1 MEKEALYYEKL
12 KDDKVR
18 CLLCPH
24 ACLITPG
31 KTGICGVRLDRGGTL
46 TSMIYGEISSA
57 GMDPIEKKPLYHFCP
72 GSGIY
77 SVGTVGCSFKCRFCQ
92 NHAISQDP
100 GYPTE
105 YRSPDDLAGQ
115 ARRLGSIGI
124 AYTYSE
130 PLIWFEYVLDACKA
144 ARREGL
150 KNVLVTNGYINP
162 EPLREL
168 LPHVDAFNIDLKSF
182 SDDFYRKVAGGR
194 LQPVL
199 DAIAE
204 VAGHGSVCL
213 EVTTLVIP
221 GHNDSVEEMERLTG
235 FLASLRRDIPFH
247 LSAYFP
253 RYRFDAPPTP
263 AQTLE
268 RLREV
273 ARKKLEYVYIG
284 NVAGESN
291 TCCARCGSLLVERRG
306 YRVRLVSLEHG
317 KCASCGTPAPVFC
330 SDSS

>member
-1 MEKEALYYEKL
+1 MYYEKL
-12 KDDKVR
+12 KDGKVR

-24 ACLITPG
+24 TCLITPG
-31 KTGICGVRLDRGGTL
+31 KRGICGVRLDKGGTL
-46 TSMIYGEISSA
+46 MSMIYGEISSA

-92 NHAISQDP
+92 NYAISQDP

-105 YRSPDDLAGQ
+105 YRSPVDLVGHAG
-115 ARRLGSIGI
+115 RLGSIGI

-130 PLIWFEYVLDACKA
+130 PLIWYEYVLDACKA

-168 LPHVDAFNIDLKSF
+168 LPHVDALNIDLKSF
-182 SDDFYRKVAGGR
+182 SDDFYRKVVGGR

-199 DAIAE
+199 DTIAE
-204 VAGHGSVCL
+204 VAGRGSVCL

-221 GHNDSVEEMERLTG
+221 GYNDSVEEMEQLSG
-235 FLASLRRDIPFH
+235 FLASLRRDIPYH

-263 AQTLE
+263 AATLE
-268 RLREV
+268 GLRET
-273 ARKKLEYVYIG
+273 ALKRLEYVYLG

-291 TCCARCGSLLVERRG
+291 TYCAKCGSLLVERHG
-306 YRVRLVSLEHG
+306 YRVRVVSLARG
-317 KCASCGTPAPVFC
+317 KCASCGTPAPVTC
-330 SDSS
+330 SESS

>member
-1 MEKEALYYEKL
+1 
-12 KDDKVR
+12 
-18 CLLCPH
+18 
-24 ACLITPG
+24 
-31 KTGICGVRLDRGGTL
+31 
-46 TSMIYGEISSA
+46 MIYGEISSA

-92 NHAISQDP
+92 NYAISQDP
-100 GYPTE
+100 GHPTE
-105 YRSPDDLAGQ
+105 YRSPGELAGH
-115 ARRLGSIGI
+115 ARRAGSIGI

-130 PLIWFEYVLDACKA
+130 PLIWFEYVLDACRA
-144 ARREGL
+144 ARLAGL

-182 SDDFYRKVAGGR
+182 SDEFYRKVVGGK

-199 DAIAE
+199 DTIAE
-204 VAGHGSVCL
+204 VAGRENVCL

-221 GHNDSVEEMERLTG
+221 GYNDSIEEMERISG
-235 FLASLRRDIPFH
+235 FLASLRRDIPYH

-253 RYRFDAPPTP
+253 RYRFNAPPTP
-263 AQTLE
+263 EETLE
-268 RLREV
+268 KLRDVALKRLQ
-273 ARKKLEYVYIG
+273 YVYLG
-284 NVAGESN
+284 NVAAQSN
-291 TCCARCGSLLVERRG
+291 TYCAQCGSLLVERRG
-306 YRVRLVSLEHG
+306 YRVRIVSLERG
-317 KCASCGTPAPVFC
+317 KCAQCGTQAPLFC